1 MKLVIYNLLILMLV
15 PIFALRILFKSLADK
30 DYRNNFPSRLG
41 FNLRPI
47 IRNKDKLIWF
57 HAVSLGEVIGS
68 QDIIRQ
74 LIQKY
79 DVVITTSTP
88 TGLRKA
94 RKLFQ
99 DEATIDYAPWDF
111 LGFINRFFNFYK
123 PDAVIIFE
131 TEIWPSMISQS
142 AKKNIPFY
150 LVNGRLSKKSYQAY
164 AMSAWLMKDTLQ
176 KITFAFVQTE
186 KHKERFLK
194 LGIDQKNIQVAGS
207 VKFDAPGLKAES
219 LQMSPFILG
228 ASTHPGEDEMLLDAF
243 KKLLKTEGLKL
254 CICPRHPERSSKIIN
269 QATSMGLSAKLYSKL
284 SSQDFDVCIV
294 DSIGELPG
302 FYLSA
307 VMAFVGGSLV
317 PRGGHNL
324 IEPAVL
330 GTPIIIG
337 PHTFN
342 FEDIVSKFLQDEA
355 CIEVTNGDELTVAM
369 QMLLDAP
376 EKAQQLSEKA
386 QRVVAKNKGST
397 EIQASY
403 IINKIGE
410 MH

>member
-30 DYRNNFPSRLG
+30 DYRNNFSSRLG

-164 AMSAWLMKDTLQ
+164 AMSAWLIKDALQ

-194 LGIDQKNIQVAGS
+194 LGINQKNIQVAGS

-355 CIEVTNGDELTVAM
+355 CIEVTNGDELTSAM
-369 QMLLDAP
+369 QLLLDVP
-376 EKAQQLSEKA
+376 EKAEQLLEKA

>member
-1 MKLVIYNLLILMLV
+1 MKLVIYNLLILTLV
-15 PIFALRILFKSLADK
+15 PIFALRILFKSLADE
-30 DYRNNFPSRLG
+30 DYRNNFSNRLG
-41 FNLRPI
+41 LNLRPI
-47 IRNKDKLIWF
+47 IRNKNKLILF

-68 QDIIRQ
+68 QNIIKQ

-94 RKLFQ
+94 RKLFK
-99 DEATIDYAPWDF
+99 DEVSINYAPWDF
-111 LGFINRFFNFYK
+111 LGFVNRFFNFYK

-150 LVNGRLSKKSYQAY
+150 LVNGRLSKKSYKAY
-164 AMSAWLMKDTLQ
+164 AMSSWLLKDTLQ

-194 LGIDQKNIQVAGS
+194 LGINEKNIQVAGS
-207 VKFDAPGLKAES
+207 VKFDAPGLQAEP
-219 LQMSPFILG
+219 LQMNPFILG
-228 ASTHPGEDEMLLDAF
+228 ASTHLGEDEMLLDAF
-243 KKLLKTEGLKL
+243 KKLSKTEDLKL
-254 CICPRHPERSSKIIN
+254 CICPRHPERSRKIIN
-269 QATSMGLSAKLYSKL
+269 QAGAIGLNAQLYSKL
-284 SSQDFDVCIV
+284 TSQDFDVCVV
-294 DSIGELPG
+294 DSTGLLPS

-342 FEDIVSKFLQDEA
+342 FEDIVNKFVQDEA
-355 CIEVTNGDELTVAM
+355 CIKVTNGTELTSAM
-369 QMLLDAP
+369 QLLLDVP
-376 EKAQQLSEKA
+376 EKAQQLTEKA

>member
-47 IRNKDKLIWF
+47 IRNKGKLIWF

-164 AMSAWLMKDTLQ
+164 AMSAWLMKDALQ

-194 LGIDQKNIQVAGS
+194 LGINQKNIQVAGS

-219 LQMSPFILG
+219 LQMSPFI
-228 ASTHPGEDEMLLDAF
+228 
-243 KKLLKTEGLKL
+243 
-254 CICPRHPERSSKIIN
+254 
-269 QATSMGLSAKLYSKL
+269 
-284 SSQDFDVCIV
+284 
-294 DSIGELPG
+294 
-302 FYLSA
+302 
-307 VMAFVGGSLV
+307 
-317 PRGGHNL
+317 
-324 IEPAVL
+324 
-330 GTPIIIG
+330 
-337 PHTFN
+337 
-342 FEDIVSKFLQDEA
+342 
-355 CIEVTNGDELTVAM
+355 
-369 QMLLDAP
+369 
-376 EKAQQLSEKA
+376 
-386 QRVVAKNKGST
+386 
-397 EIQASY
+397 
-403 IINKIGE
+403 
-410 MH
+410 

>member
-1 MKLVIYNLLILMLV
+1 MLV

-41 FNLRPI
+41 FNLRPT

-164 AMSAWLMKDTLQ
+164 AMSAWLMKDALQ

-194 LGIDQKNIQVAGS
+194 LGINQKNIQVAGS

-284 SSQDFDVCIV
+284 SSQDFDVCVV

-355 CIEVTNGDELTVAM
+355 CIEVTNGDELTSAM
-369 QMLLDAP
+369 QLLLDVP
-376 EKAQQLSEKA
+376 EKAEQLSEKA

>member
-123 PDAVIIFE
+123 PDALIIFE

-150 LVNGRLSKKSYQAY
+150 LRHFTP
-164 AMSAWLMKDTLQ
+164 TL
-176 KITFAFVQTE
+176 
-186 KHKERFLK
+186 
-194 LGIDQKNIQVAGS
+194 
-207 VKFDAPGLKAES
+207 
-219 LQMSPFILG
+219 
-228 ASTHPGEDEMLLDAF
+228 
-243 KKLLKTEGLKL
+243 
-254 CICPRHPERSSKIIN
+254 
-269 QATSMGLSAKLYSKL
+269 
-284 SSQDFDVCIV
+284 
-294 DSIGELPG
+294 
-302 FYLSA
+302 
-307 VMAFVGGSLV
+307 
-317 PRGGHNL
+317 
-324 IEPAVL
+324 
-330 GTPIIIG
+330 
-337 PHTFN
+337 
-342 FEDIVSKFLQDEA
+342 
-355 CIEVTNGDELTVAM
+355 
-369 QMLLDAP
+369 
-376 EKAQQLSEKA
+376 
-386 QRVVAKNKGST
+386 
-397 EIQASY
+397 
-403 IINKIGE
+403 
-410 MH
+410 

>member
-30 DYRNNFPSRLG
+30 DYRNNFSSRLG

-194 LGIDQKNIQVAGS
+194 LGINQKNIQVAGS

-269 QATSMGLSAKLYSKL
+269 QATSMGLNAKLYSKL
-284 SSQDFDVCIV
+284 SSQDFDVCVV
-294 DSIGELPG
+294 DSIGKLPG

-355 CIEVTNGDELTVAM
+355 CIEVTNGDELTSAM
-369 QMLLDAP
+369 QLLLDVP
-376 EKAQQLSEKA
+376 EKAEQLSEKA